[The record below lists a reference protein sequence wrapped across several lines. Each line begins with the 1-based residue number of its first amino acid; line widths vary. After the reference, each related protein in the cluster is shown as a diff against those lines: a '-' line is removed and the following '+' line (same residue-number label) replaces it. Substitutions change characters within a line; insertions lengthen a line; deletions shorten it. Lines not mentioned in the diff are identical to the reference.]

1 VAILSADAL
10 LGAPDLKE
18 EVVAVPEWGGEV
30 KVRGLSLGD
39 YQEIQDK
46 STVRGEVDGNKL
58 SVYLCI
64 AGMVEPKLGWDQYE
78 QLRGKSLPALNRV
91 AGAVMRLSG
100 LGSDAIEAA
109 EATFPDAAGDDAA
122 VPAGEGSG
130 HDGGGAR

>member
-1 VAILSADAL
+1 MAILSAEAL

-46 STVRGEVDGNKL
+46 STVRGEIDGNKL

-64 AGMVEPKLGWDQYE
+64 AGLVEPKLGWDQYE
-78 QLRGKSLPALNRV
+78 QLRAKSLPALNRV

-109 EATFPDAAGDDAA
+109 EATFPDAAGDDVP
-122 VPAGEGSG
+122 VPAGEGPG
-130 HDGGGAR
+130 DDGGGAR